1 MVGDKM
7 EDDKF
12 IQILSRTSQE
22 VKTPEGVI
30 TVRNCGNV
38 KIMVTVSWKANGK
51 PKIAKTTG
59 GGTTL
64 TEIG

>member
-1 MVGDKM
+1 MMSVM

-12 IQILSRTSQE
+12 IAILSRTSQQ
-22 VKTPEGVI
+22 VATPQGII
-30 TVRNCGNV
+30 TVRNCGGT
-38 KIMVTVSWKANGK
+38 KIMVTVSWKPNGK

-59 GGTTL
+59 GGMTL